1 MQNFG
6 SHNEILKKIIK
17 SKDVKSICDRM
28 IPIKTD
34 GCWLV

>member
-6 SHNEILKKIIK
+6 GHNEIVKKIIK
-17 SKDVKSICDRM
+17 SKDVKNLFSDRM

-34 GCWLV
+34 GC